1 MKKNAKL
8 GNDVAPNYCAIYLIK
23 FKMCESMTV
32 FINTSIAD
40 PHHLSSC
47 PTSIHPPLLTEN
59 NDEITTYQQLWLSK
73 PA

>member
-8 GNDVAPNYCAIYLIK
+8 GNDVAHVAPNYCAIYLIK

-32 FINTSIAD
+32 FIS
-40 PHHLSSC
+40 PHQLSSC